1 MGSLGFGYFQ
11 QGYNFDEFPFA
22 LTKKSYG
29 RGQLAATVEDVRHK
43 KESASG
49 GDFLKIK
56 ERTAAGRLDHSQTTT
71 GKIGKGGSK
80 SQGG

>member
-1 MGSLGFGYFQ
+1 LGSLRFRHFQ
-11 QGYNFDEFPFA
+11 QGYNFDEFPSA
-22 LTKKSYG
+22 LTKKGCG
-29 RGQLAATVEDVRHK
+29 RRELAAAVEDVRHK